1 MTSTVLPAPT
11 SRQSAPLIEH
21 LIELRRRLLI
31 SLAAVAA
38 GSAVAWLLYPV
49 ILDALVDPY
58 CRANSGDCRLLVTD
72 PLEGFSVRIK
82 IAGYGGVALAMPVV
96 LWQVWQFVAPGLY
109 AKEKRYAVPF
119 VGAGVA
125 LFVLGAGLAY
135 WTLPRA
141 LEFLIA
147 VGGDELVQFFSPD
160 RYLSLV
166 TFMMV
171 AFGIGFQFPLIVTA
185 AQLVGLVTNEKLRSI
200 RRYVLV
206 GIVFVVAVVT
216 PSADPY
222 SLLTLA
228 IPMYVSYELAILVGR
243 VSRR

>member
-1 MTSTVLPAPT
+1 VTAAVLPPSAAPAT
-11 SRQSAPLIEH
+11 PLVAH
-21 LIELRRRLLI
+21 LIELRRRLVI
-31 SLAAVAA
+31 SVAAVAA
-38 GSAVAWLLYPV
+38 GSAVAWLLYPM

-58 CRANSGDCRLLVTD
+58 CEANAGDCRLLVTD

-82 IAGYGGVALAMPVV
+82 IAGYGGLALAMPVV

-125 LFVLGAGLAY
+125 LFALGAGLAY

-141 LEFLIA
+141 LEFLIT
-147 VGGDELVQFFSPD
+147 VGGDDLVQFFSPG

-171 AFGIGFQFPLIVTA
+171 AFGVGFQFPLVVTA
-185 AQLVGLVTNEKLRSI
+185 AQLVGLVTNQKLRSI

-206 GIVFVVAVVT
+206 GIVLVVAIVT

-228 IPMYVSYELAILVGR
+228 VPMYVSYEIALLVGR
-243 VSRR
+243 FARR

>member
-1 MTSTVLPAPT
+1 MTSSVLSPAA
-11 SRQSAPLIEH
+11 APATPLLEH
-21 LIELRRRLLI
+21 LVELRRRLLI

-38 GSAVAWLLYPV
+38 GGAVAWLLYPV

-58 CRANSGDCRLLVTD
+58 CEANGGDCRLLVTD
-72 PLEGFSVRIK
+72 PLEGFSVRLK

-96 LWQVWQFVAPGLY
+96 LSQVWLFVAPGLY
-109 AKEKRYAVPF
+109 AREKRYAIPF
-119 VGAGVA
+119 VGAGVL
-125 LFVLGAGLAY
+125 LFALGAGLAY

-147 VGGDELVQFFSPD
+147 VGGDGLVQFFSPD

-171 AFGIGFQFPLIVTA
+171 AFGIGFQFPLVVTA
-185 AQLVGLVTNEKLRSI
+185 AQLVGLVSNDKLRSI
-200 RRYVLV
+200 RRYVMV

-222 SLLTLA
+222 SLLALA
-228 IPMYVSYELAILVGR
+228 VPMYVSYEAALLVGR
-243 VSRR
+243 LARR

>member
-1 MTSTVLPAPT
+1 MTTTVHP
-11 SRQSAPLIEH
+11 SATVEATPLIGH
-21 LIELRRRLLI
+21 LIELRRRLVI
-31 SLAAVAA
+31 SVLAIAA
-38 GSAVAWLLYPV
+38 GSAVAWLLYPM
-49 ILDALVDPY
+49 ILETLVAPY
-58 CRANSGDCRLLVTD
+58 CQANSGDCRLLVTD
-72 PLEGFSVRIK
+72 PLEGFAVRIK

-119 VGAGVA
+119 VAAGVA
-125 LFVLGAGLAY
+125 LFALGAGLAY

-147 VGGDELVQFFSPD
+147 VGGDDLVQFFSPG

-166 TFMMV
+166 TFMMI
-171 AFGIGFQFPLIVTA
+171 AFGIGFQLPLIVTA
-185 AQLVGLVTNEKLRSI
+185 AQLVGLVSNQKLRSV

-206 GIVFVVAVVT
+206 AIVLVVAIVT
-216 PSADPY
+216 PSSDPY

-228 IPMYVSYELAILVGR
+228 VPMYVSYELALLVGR
-243 VSRR
+243 FARR

>member
-1 MTSTVLPAPT
+1 MTATVRPPTAVAPT
-11 SRQSAPLIEH
+11 PLIAH
-21 LIELRRRLLI
+21 LIELRRRLMI
-31 SLAAVAA
+31 SVGAIAA
-38 GSAVAWLLYPV
+38 GSAVAWLLYPM

-58 CRANSGDCRLLVTD
+58 CEANGGDCRLLVTD
-72 PLEGFSVRIK
+72 PLEGFSVRVK

-119 VGAGVA
+119 VAAGVS
-125 LFVLGAGLAY
+125 LFALGAGLAY
-135 WTLPRA
+135 WTLPQA

-147 VGGDELVQFFSPD
+147 VGGEDLVQFFSPG

-166 TFMMV
+166 TFMMI
-171 AFGIGFQFPLIVTA
+171 AFGIGFQFPLVVTA
-185 AQLVGLVTNEKLRSI
+185 AQLVGLVTNQKLRSI

-206 GIVFVVAVVT
+206 GIVLVVAIVT

-222 SLLTLA
+222 SLLMLA
-228 IPMYVSYELAILVGR
+228 VPMYVSYELALIVGR
-243 VSRR
+243 FAGR

>member
-1 MTSTVLPAPT
+1 MTTTVLPPVAAPST
-11 SRQSAPLIEH
+11 PLIEH
-21 LIELRRRLLI
+21 IVELRRRLVI
-31 SLAAVAA
+31 SVIAIAA
-38 GSAVAWLLYPV
+38 GSAVAWMLYPA

-58 CRANSGDCRLLVTD
+58 CEANAGDCRLLVTD
-72 PLEGFSVRIK
+72 PLEGFSVRVK

-119 VGAGVA
+119 VAAGVG
-125 LFVLGAGLAY
+125 LFALGAGLAY

-147 VGGDELVQFFSPD
+147 IGGDELVQFFSPG

-171 AFGIGFQFPLIVTA
+171 AFGIGFQFPLVVTA
-185 AQLVGLVTNEKLRSI
+185 AQLVGLVTNQKLRSV

-206 GIVFVVAVVT
+206 AIVLVVAIVT

-222 SLLTLA
+222 SLLMLA
-228 IPMYVSYELAILVGR
+228 VPMYISYELSLVVGR
-243 VSRR
+243 FAGR

>member
-1 MTSTVLPAPT
+1 MVA
-11 SRQSAPLIEH
+11 H
-21 LIELRRRLLI
+21 LVELRRRLLI
-31 SLAAVAA
+31 VLAAVAVGGA
-38 GSAVAWLLYPV
+38 IAWALYPV

-58 CRANSGDCRLLVTD
+58 CRATTGDCGLFVTD
-72 PLEGFSVRIK
+72 PLEGFSVRLK

-119 VGAGVA
+119 VASGMA

-147 VGGDELVQFFSPD
+147 VGGDDLIAIFSPGK
-160 RYLSLV
+160 YLSLV
-166 TFMMV
+166 TFMMI

-185 AQLVGLVTNEKLRSI
+185 AQLVGLVTNQKLRSL
-200 RRYVLV
+200 RRYVMV
-206 GIVFVVAVVT
+206 GIVAVVAVVT

-222 SLLTLA
+222 SLLALA
-228 IPMYVSYELAILVGR
+228 VPMYVSYEIALVIGRLA
-243 VSRR
+243 RR